1 MKKFWLSLITDSRG
15 DLSHSKFL
23 NVLIGVSSVL
33 LMWKMVLMHEMTD
46 TAWGLWLAYGS
57 GTAGWSSY
65 MQMSSRKNGDGDQAD
80 RSLRPPK
87 D

>member
-1 MKKFWLSLITDSRG
+1 VNTKKFCLSLITDVHG
-15 DLSHSKFL
+15 ISHTKFL
-23 NVLIGVSSVL
+23 NVLIGISSVV

-65 MQMSSRKNGDGDQAD
+65 LNARRKPEGE
-80 RSLRPPK
+80 K
-87 D
+87 E